1 MPAGIR
7 ARFEASILRL
17 AAWLIASRGV
27 ARSRVISR
35 QDNNALFEMPYEIRK
50 IARDIESGY
59 QEQNRETEAREAC
72 MDPKSVASP
81 CRRQKRKGI
90 P

>member
-35 QDNNALFEMPYEIRK
+35 KDNNELFDMPYAIRK
-50 IARDIESGY
+50 IARSIESGY
-59 QEQNRETEAREAC
+59 QDQN
-72 MDPKSVASP
+72 
-81 CRRQKRKGI
+81 
-90 P
+90 